1 MLSDLLDFLL
11 QVSIWGT
18 DNEVFSKRTQRV
30 FQGIILLFLIAFA
43 AVGVLLLYAGCDTG
57 SGKLIFCGVFVLC
70 LHRHHLQVCLQKE
83 KEASGIIKE
92 ERAFALSSFACPQAI
107 GYCCFC
113 LSSVE
118 RSSKGSISLSA
129 PPQFLPT
136 PSAWRAAEIYKRSK
150 S

>member
-57 SGKLIFCGVFVLC
+57 SGKLIFCGVFV
-70 LHRHHLQVCLQKE
+70 
-83 KEASGIIKE
+83 
-92 ERAFALSSFACPQAI
+92 FACIAI
-107 GYCCFC
+107 IC
-113 LSSVE
+113 
-118 RSSKGSISLSA
+118 RSA
-129 PPQFLPT
+129 
-136 PSAWRAAEIYKRSK
+136 YKRK
-150 S
+150 KKHRG